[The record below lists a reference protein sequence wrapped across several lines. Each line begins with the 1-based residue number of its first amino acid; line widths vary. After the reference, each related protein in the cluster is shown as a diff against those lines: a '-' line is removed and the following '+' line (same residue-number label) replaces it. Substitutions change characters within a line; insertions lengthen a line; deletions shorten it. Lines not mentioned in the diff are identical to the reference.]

1 MKKLPKHPF
10 KKNKNSNKLANAD
23 IIFEQPDS

>member
-1 MKKLPKHPF
+1 MKKLPKHPY

-23 IIFEQPDS
+23 IIFE